1 MKSSRP
7 AAGAVDMLLR
17 NPLILP
23 LYLPALLLSTAQGV
37 IIPVLPLFAQE
48 FDAPYIWVGLILAGE
63 GIGMLLSDL
72 PAGVLLRR
80 LDRRKGMLLG
90 IGLVGLAT
98 FGLFWASSIAVAL
111 LLRVLSG
118 VGSSLYMI
126 SRHAYL
132 AETIMIAKRGRSVA
146 LLGGTFRMGRFIG
159 PVLGGSIAGAFG
171 LHAAFLAYA
180 VCCAA
185 GVLMIAVFNRNY
197 IRNGEGLAEG
207 EPVEEQQVQA
217 QKMTL
222 GSGLR
227 MLRLH
232 FRRVAMPGLGALLL
246 QMLRTGPQIIIPLYG
261 SAVIGL
267 DVEQIGWILGISSAL
282 DMTLFYPAG
291 IIMDRFGRKAAIVP
305 STAIMAAGVALI
317 PLTANFAGLT
327 VAGLLIGLGNGLG
340 SGTMLTLGAD
350 LAPSDARS
358 EFLGLWSLIGDAGI
372 TGAPLVI
379 GAVADVLALQ
389 PAAWV
394 IGGLGL
400 LSSLVFGLFVPET
413 LRKA

>member
-1 MKSSRP
+1 
-7 AAGAVDMLLR
+7 MLLR

>member
-1 MKSSRP
+1 
-7 AAGAVDMLLR
+7 
-17 NPLILP
+17 
-23 LYLPALLLSTAQGV
+23 
-37 IIPVLPLFAQE
+37 
-48 FDAPYIWVGLILAGE
+48 
-63 GIGMLLSDL
+63 
-72 PAGVLLRR
+72 
-80 LDRRKGMLLG
+80 
-90 IGLVGLAT
+90 
-98 FGLFWASSIAVAL
+98 
-111 LLRVLSG
+111 
-118 VGSSLYMI
+118 
-126 SRHAYL
+126 
-132 AETIMIAKRGRSVA
+132 
-146 LLGGTFRMGRFIG
+146 
-159 PVLGGSIAGAFG
+159 
-171 LHAAFLAYA
+171 
-180 VCCAA
+180 
-185 GVLMIAVFNRNY
+185 
-197 IRNGEGLAEG
+197 
-207 EPVEEQQVQA
+207 
-217 QKMTL
+217 
-222 GSGLR
+222 